1 MRSTII
7 IAGAGLSSPAG
18 VKGRRPQYNFNRS
31 RTKWG
36 EIMDLDYHYGTVYVL
51 SRWARFCAANA
62 NIIATSSQLVD
73 DNIDD
78 NPFSDAEE
86 ERNIA
91 QGIKV
96 RYSCQNV
103 WGNVTGKGNCEVWIP
118 FHFLPGLEGER
129 QADKLICKKNS
140 VLANKLRD
148 RLLATT
154 LDNGS
159 FGFRLGVGL
168 HVYADTWAHQEFAG
182 LNNMVNVVKN
192 LIFGK
197 QGSTV
202 DKMIDMVMDSALA
215 KKINSSLGPLGHMA
229 AVHCPDMPFLWWKS
243 GERFTDGRKNWD
255 EFLEASEAIYR
266 ILQQVSQEPVT
277 GLTSEQQNMLVT
289 CFKGIQSDDI
299 NVRYNEWLKRIHD
312 NYFNFAD
319 FSDEDAQ
326 ISYDKSTI
334 IGDIDFR
341 RAFYEEV
348 NSHFDWVRHELKDN
362 YGIDVLQAEPIY

>member
-1 MRSTII
+1 
-7 IAGAGLSSPAG
+7 
-18 VKGRRPQYNFNRS
+18 
-31 RTKWG
+31 
-36 EIMDLDYHYGTVYVL
+36 MDLDFHYGTVYVL
-51 SRWARFCAANA
+51 ARWARFCPANA

-118 FHFLPGLEGER
+118 FHFLPGLTGET
-129 QADKLICKKNS
+129 QADRLICKKHS
-140 VLANKLRD
+140 VLANKLRE
-148 RLLATT
+148 RLLAAT
-154 LDNGS
+154 LDNS
-159 FGFRLGVGL
+159 AFGFRLGVGL

-182 LNNMVNVVKN
+182 INNMVNTVKN
-192 LIFGK
+192 LIFGR

-202 DKMIDMVMDSALA
+202 DKMIDMIMDTALA

-255 EFLEASEAIYR
+255 EFLEASDDMFAL
-266 ILQQVSQEPVT
+266 LQQVSQEPVT
-277 GLTSEQQNMLVT
+277 GLSGTQRDMLVA
-289 CFKGIQSDDI
+289 CFKGIQSDNI
-299 NVRYNEWLKRIHD
+299 TERYNEWIKRIHD
-312 NYFNFAD
+312 NYFDFAD
-319 FSDEDAQ
+319 FGDEDAAVG
-326 ISYDKSTI
+326 YDTGTI
-334 IGDIDFR
+334 MGDMDFR
-341 RAFYEEV
+341 RAFFDEI
-348 NSHFDWVRHELKDN
+348 NDHFDWVRSELLAN
-362 YGIDVLQAEPIY
+362 GIDVLKAEPIY